1 MDKFNKPQF
10 KWFEGSLA
18 DRLVQFLC
26 YVIAAVIVAL
36 IFAPFFK

>member
-1 MDKFNKPQF
+1 MDKYQKPQF
-10 KWFEGSLA
+10 QWFEGSLA

-26 YVIAAVIVAL
+26 YVIAAVIVSA